1 MLRGSSRP
9 RRLSYCHTSVW
20 IPAQGQGSTVERV
33 GRSLVPPTLRCY
45 ASSMV
50 LHLIRVLALLMAAS
64 LAPSL
69 AYAHAGHGHGHVP
82 VAQDMPAAASHDQ
95 ARIVAVAVV
104 KAALASAA
112 RSAGAA
118 AGCASHCCSGVT
130 GMPCCGAVLVP
141 EIVAAPDLTTSRL
154 VRFGRAHALQG
165 LPPKALP
172 KPPKLLG

>member
-1 MLRGSSRP
+1 
-9 RRLSYCHTSVW
+9 
-20 IPAQGQGSTVERV
+20 
-33 GRSLVPPTLRCY
+33 
-45 ASSMV
+45 MV
-50 LHLIRVLALLMAAS
+50 LRLIRILALLVAAS
-64 LAPSL
+64 FAPSL
-69 AYAHAGHGHGHVP
+69 AYAHAGHGHSHAP
-82 VAQDMPAAASHDQ
+82 VAQDVPAAASHGQ
-95 ARIVAVAVV
+95 GQMVAVV

-112 RSAGAA
+112 RSADPAT

-154 VRFGRAHALQG
+154 VRFGRADALHG

>member
-1 MLRGSSRP
+1 
-9 RRLSYCHTSVW
+9 
-20 IPAQGQGSTVERV
+20 
-33 GRSLVPPTLRCY
+33 
-45 ASSMV
+45 MV
-50 LHLIRVLALLMAAS
+50 LRLIRILALLVAAS
-64 LAPSL
+64 FAPSL
-69 AYAHAGHGHGHVP
+69 AYAHAGHGHSHAP
-82 VAQDMPAAASHDQ
+82 VAQDVPAAASHGQ
-95 ARIVAVAVV
+95 GQMVAVV

-112 RSAGAA
+112 RSADPAT

-154 VRFGRAHALQG
+154 VRFGRADALQG

>member
-1 MLRGSSRP
+1 MKPTAVLVR
-9 RRLSYCHTSVW
+9 
-20 IPAQGQGSTVERV
+20 IPAQARFHSGKGHRASWAANSDV
-33 GRSLVPPTLRCY
+33 LCLR
-45 ASSMV
+45 MV
-50 LHLIRVLALLMAAS
+50 LRLIRILALRVPAS
-64 LAPSL
+64 FAPSL
-69 AYAHAGHGHGHVP
+69 AHAGHGHSHAP
-82 VAQDMPAAASHDQ
+82 VAQDVPAAASHGQ
-95 ARIVAVAVV
+95 GQMVAVV

-112 RSAGAA
+112 RSADPAT

-154 VRFGRAHALQG
+154 VRFGRADALQG